1 MNKYTKEIL
10 IDLINSQNV
19 FWQKIILYVVSWLLD
34 QGFSITY
41 NKF

>member
-10 IDLINSQNV
+10 IDLINSQNT